1 MKKSTIVIVEDDPM
15 VANNLKDKLE
25 QIGCEVIAVF
35 CEGENFCSKLK
46 ELHPER
52 ILVDLTL
59 KGDLS
64 GIEATNR
71 IREVNEVPVV
81 YLAENHDRH
90 LPENRRGMEPYGY
103 IVKPF
108 HENEAQAI
116 IEMALQ
122 KHSLDMEYKK
132 ERDFYLALLQN
143 KQEEKHIFVKSDFKI
158 KRIELDEICYV
169 EALKDYIA
177 IHTVDNT
184 YTTHSSMKEI
194 LKTLSEKDFIRIHR
208 SYIVRI
214 NKISSIKYPELLIEG
229 KMTVLPMGGLYRKD
243 VYERLNVI

>member
-1 MKKSTIVIVEDDPM
+1 MKKSTIVIVEGDPM
-15 VANNLKDKLE
+15 VANDLKDKLE
-25 QIGCEVIAVF
+25 QIGCEVKAVF
-35 CEGENFCSKLK
+35 CEGENLCSKLK
-46 ELHPER
+46 ELHPEL

-59 KGDLS
+59 KGDMS

-71 IREVNEVPVV
+71 IREVNDVPVV
-81 YLAENHDRH
+81 YLAENPDHH
-90 LPENRRGMEPYGY
+90 FPEHSRSLEPYGY

-108 HENEAQAI
+108 HEKEAQSI
-116 IEMALQ
+116 IEMALH

-177 IHTVDNT
+177 IHTIDNT

-214 NKISSIKYPELLIEG
+214 SKISSIKYPELLIEG
-229 KMTVLPMGGLYRKD
+229 RMTVLPMGGLYRKD
-243 VYERLNVI
+243 VYERLHVI